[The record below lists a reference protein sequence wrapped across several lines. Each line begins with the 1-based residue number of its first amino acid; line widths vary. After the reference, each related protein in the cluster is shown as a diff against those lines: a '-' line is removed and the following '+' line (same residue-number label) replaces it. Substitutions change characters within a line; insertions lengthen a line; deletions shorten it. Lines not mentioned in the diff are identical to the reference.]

1 MNVRL
6 QQECLYLRVTKVYG
20 VVVSEVSGI
29 SLIFVIFSGA
39 AILCTL
45 AIYTRQS
52 LLVAYMVLGAV
63 LGPWGLK
70 LVPNANVVAQVGDIG
85 IIFLLFLLGLH
96 LQPQNLL
103 QLFRKTLLLTIVSSI
118 VFAAIGYGIGL
129 AFNYTHG
136 ESLIIGSAMMF
147 SSTIIAL
154 KLLPTTV
161 LHHKHKGEVMI
172 SISLLQ
178 DVLAIIV
185 LILLTDAKG
194 GSISMSEIIR
204 VFIAF
209 PVLAIMA
216 MIFVRY
222 VLIKLLAKFDT
233 VQEYIWI
240 LSIGWCLLVAEIAHK
255 VGLSAEVGAFI
266 AGVALAEHPIA
277 QYIADSLKPLRDLF
291 LVLFFFAVG
300 AHFNPNYFSVVI
312 IPALILA
319 TCVLILKPL
328 IYRFLLVREGES
340 KSVAWEIGVRL
351 GQASE
356 FSLLVAYLA
365 GHSALIQE
373 KTSFLIQAATIITF
387 IVSCYW
393 VVLKYP
399 TPMATSAKLRQN

>member
-1 MNVRL
+1 MNNF
-6 QQECLYLRVTKVYG
+6 
-20 VVVSEVSGI
+20 SGI
-29 SLIFVIFSGA
+29 GLIFVIFSGA

-52 LLVAYMVLGAV
+52 LLVAYMALGAL

-70 LVPNANVVAQVGDIG
+70 LVPNATLVAQVGDIG

-96 LQPQNLL
+96 LQPKNLM
-103 QLFRKTLLLTIVSSI
+103 QLFRKTLVLTIVSSI
-118 VFAAIGYGIGL
+118 VFAALGYGVGI
-129 AFNYTHG
+129 AFHYSQS

-161 LHHKHKGEVMI
+161 LHHKHTGEVII

-185 LILLTDAKG
+185 LILLADAKEG
-194 GSISMSEIIR
+194 GISGREIIR
-204 VFIAF
+204 VFIAL
-209 PVLAIMA
+209 PVVAGMAI
-216 MIFVRY
+216 IFVRY
-222 VLIKLLAKFDT
+222 VLLRLLAKFDT
-233 VQEYIWI
+233 MQEYIWI
-240 LSIGWCLLVAEIAHK
+240 LSIGWCLLVAEIAYK

-277 QYIADSLKPLRDLF
+277 QYIAESLKPLRDLF

-300 AHFNPNYFSVVI
+300 AHFNPHYFMPVI
-312 IPALILA
+312 FPALILA
-319 TCVLILKPL
+319 ISVLVLKPL

-340 KSVAWEIGVRL
+340 KSVAWEVGVRL

-365 GHSALIQE
+365 GHSDLIQE
-373 KTSFLIQAATIITF
+373 KTSFLIQGVTIITF

-399 TPMATSAKLRQN
+399 TPLATSAKLRQH